1 MYALVEI
8 KGKQYK
14 AEKDAVLKVDKLDS
28 EAGSQIEF
36 DSVLLI
42 SDGDK
47 VSVGQPYVKNA
58 KIVVSVQDLKKD
70 KKVTTVKFKKR
81 KGKSP
86 IYCKHSYK
94 CSNDTIPISVRTKR
108 Y

>member
-14 AEKDAVLKVDKLDS
+14 AEKDAVLKVDKLDN
-28 EAGSQIEF
+28 ETGDKIEF
-36 DSVLLI
+36 DSVLLV

-47 VSVGQPYVKNA
+47 VSVGQPYVQNA
-58 KIVVSVQDLKKD
+58 KVVVSVQDLKKD

-81 KGKSP
+81 KG
-86 IYCKHSYK
+86 YMR
-94 CSNDTIPISVRTKR
+94 TIGHRQPYSFVKVVVVVG
-108 Y
+108 

>member
-14 AEKDAVLKVDKLDS
+14 AEKDAVLKVDKLDN
-28 EAGSQIEF
+28 ETGDKIEF
-36 DSVLLI
+36 DSVLLV

-47 VSVGQPYVKNA
+47 VSVGQPYVQNA
-58 KIVVSVQDLKKD
+58 KVVVSVQDLKKD

-81 KGKSP
+81 KG
-86 IYCKHSYK
+86 YMR
-94 CSNDTIPISVRTKR
+94 TIGHRQPYSFVKVEEVIG
-108 Y
+108 